1 MAGIGFKLRDSL
13 TREDYSGLLRAY
25 LFSGLIASGPW
36 IISILAMAALAILLH
51 THVSTE
57 AMGAFSATVTHVYAI
72 GLILAGPVQLVIV
85 RYAADRMNESE
96 KDKVFPS
103 YMAALALVL
112 PIAAVAGLILFFVG
126 ASDLSLTYRFGGLS
140 MLVFTTAVFI
150 TASYLT
156 SFQNYRSLL
165 LGFLVG
171 YGVSATAAYQLGL
184 HADADWALVGFAAG
198 HGLLFFLLFFQFSRE
213 FGGREAISWKV
224 MGYFVRFP
232 ELALAGLMYNLGIWI
247 DKILFWHFSEQ
258 SFSLAGW
265 IHASP
270 EYDMAISLGLLSI
283 VPGMAVFMLK
293 LETDFAL
300 AYEGFHKA
308 LSGNGSRAD
317 IRHAKADINR
327 ALGSGFACLCK
338 VQVVTTVI
346 LVLAADQI
354 CGLLHM
360 SAIAVGIFQVT
371 LFGAC
376 LLVMFLAMLTALFY
390 FDDRR
395 GVLICTAIFFLT
407 NATLSLAT
415 LLYGH
420 EAWYGFGFVTA
431 SAVAVL
437 AATLRV
443 NHSQEHLEHR
453 ILTVQ
458 RAA

>member
-13 TREDYSGLLRAY
+13 SREDYSGLLRAY

-36 IISILAMAALAILLH
+36 IISILAMAALAILLN
-51 THVSTE
+51 THVSTDS
-57 AMGAFSATVTHVYAI
+57 MSAFSATVTHIYAI

-85 RYAADRMNESE
+85 RFAADRMNESE
-96 KDKVFPS
+96 KDQVFPS
-103 YMAALALVL
+103 YIAALTIVL
-112 PIAAVAGLILFFVG
+112 PIAACAGAGLFF
-126 ASDLSLTYRFGGLS
+126 ASGGDLSLPYRFGGLA

-165 LGFLVG
+165 LGFAIG
-171 YGVSATAAYQLGL
+171 YGTSASAAYFLGRSIG
-184 HADADWALVGFAAG
+184 ADWALVGFAAG
-198 HGLLFFLLFFQFSRE
+198 HGVLFLLLFFQFSRE
-213 FGGREAISWKV
+213 FGGRETISWKV
-224 MGYFVRFP
+224 LGYFARYP
-232 ELALAGLMYNLGIWI
+232 GLAVAGLMYNLGIWI
-247 DKILFWHFSEQ
+247 DKILFWNLSEQ
-258 SFSLAGW
+258 SFAITGW

-300 AYEGFHKA
+300 AYEEFHQA
-308 LSGNGSRAD
+308 LSGTGTRRD
-317 IRHAKADINR
+317 IQRAKARISK
-327 ALGSGFACLCK
+327 ALGEGFACLCK

-346 LVLAADQI
+346 LVLCADQI
-354 CGLLHM
+354 CGWLHM
-360 SAIAVGIFQVT
+360 GAVAAGVFQVT

-395 GVLICTAIFFLT
+395 GVLICTGIFFLT

-415 LLYGH
+415 LVFGR
-420 EAWYGFGFVTA
+420 EAWYGFGFVVA

-437 AATLRV
+437 AATIRV
-443 NHSQEHLEHR
+443 NYSQQRLEQR
-453 ILTVQ
+453 ILTMPQ
-458 RAA
+458 AA